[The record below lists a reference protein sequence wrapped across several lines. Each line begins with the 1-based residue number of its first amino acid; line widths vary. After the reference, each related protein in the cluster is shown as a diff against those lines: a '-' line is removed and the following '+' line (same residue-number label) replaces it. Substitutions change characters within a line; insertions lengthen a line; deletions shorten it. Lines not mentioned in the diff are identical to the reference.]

1 MCFDPVAAVCIITT
15 RKGYTIMTLFLRIL
29 YLYLFDSIFFSG
41 TVWIAKL
48 HFFQEGICFPDKG
61 CRHRNREKNNFSVII
76 ATVPTTKNG

>member
-15 RKGYTIMTLFLRIL
+15 CKGYTIMTLFLRIL

-61 CRHRNREKNNFSVII
+61 CHRNREKNNFSVII